1 MEMRTL
7 TNEEIEMQ
15 AEIDKGSVYESSDNK
30 ACRVWRVNQ
39 KNLAFEDN
47 SDTESQIV
55 IIVWSFAELFTLMQ
69 NTGKD
74 FILVFRG
81 NRQPME
87 VKELTMSVAEFEE
100 QARYLDAI
108 EFLHEG
114 EWLVV
119 DDYHSEGEW
128 VIIESDGKEYR
139 VEGDITISYFV
150 DE

>member
-1 MEMRTL
+1 MDAEV
-7 TNEEIEMQ
+7 Q
-15 AEIDKGSVYESSDNK
+15 AEIDKGSVFESSDK
-30 ACRVWRVNQ
+30 TCRVWRVNQ

-47 SDTESQIV
+47 SDTESQIM

-81 NRQPME
+81 DRQPME
-87 VKELTMSVAEFEE
+87 IKTETLSIAKFEE

-108 EFLHEG
+108 EFLHKR
-114 EWLVV
+114 EWLPV

-139 VEGDITISYFV
+139 VENEITISYFV
-150 DE
+150 DEQE

>member
-1 MEMRTL
+1 MEIKTL
-7 TNEEIEMQ
+7 TTEEIEMQ
-15 AEIDKGSVYESSDNK
+15 VEIDKGSVYESDNQVY
-30 ACRVWRVNQ
+30 RVWRVNQ

-47 SDTESQIV
+47 SDTKSRIMK
-55 IIVWSFAELFTLMQ
+55 IVWSFAELFTLMQ

-81 NRQPME
+81 DRQPME

-100 QARYLDAI
+100 KARYLDAI

-114 EWLVV
+114 EWLPV
-119 DDYHSEGEW
+119 DDYHSEKDW
-128 VIIESDGKEYR
+128 VVIESNGLEYR
-139 VEGDITISYFV
+139 VEGNVTISYFV